1 MEGYHR
7 MELVQSRGWIEVP
20 MKFFRKG
27 NLQEVQMKEIKQLHN
42 FIETN
47 RQQDCVYFT

>member
-1 MEGYHR
+1 MLQAEMASYG
-7 MELVQSRGWIEVP
+7 V
-20 MKFFRKG
+20 KFLGNSFRFHCQ
-27 NLQEVQMKEIKQLHN
+27 NLQEAQMEKMKQLRN

>member
-1 MEGYHR
+1 
-7 MELVQSRGWIEVP
+7 MELVRRRGWTEVP
-20 MKFFRKG
+20 VKFFRRG
-27 NLQEVQMKEIKQLHN
+27 NLQEAQMEEMKQLRN